1 MCFPRP
7 TSFVLPTILASILP
21 CLLIGLGAFHSAVA
35 QEPDFVLPRLPAQNQ
50 RVPNSQELLFPPSP
64 EELAQEGDLQRAE
77 RELRE
82 FLDKNPGNE
91 EAIVR
96 LGLVLLRQG
105 RTQESIDFLYQQHA
119 QYPSNAK
126 IASAL
131 GQAMLE
137 GNCICPAL
145 DMFCTAS
152 MLDPNLPDINYWIG
166 LAQLRAGTPLAAYH
180 TLLSGNNS
188 NDDSVRAQQLLR
200 GTALASLGLQCEASE
215 QYQGVAYQ
223 AGDTPLGRRAQELQ
237 AEMDQALY
245 SPPRYRGF
253 FKAGLRYDSN
263 PGIVPTT
270 NVFGTPGATRTPTG
284 GNSYVGQFLYDLY
297 RGYNRDVVAGY
308 TLFGTNNY
316 RTDNFDLLDNAV
328 FLAMAQRGLW
338 NDCLP
343 YTAGL
348 RIDFDHLTVGRD
360 SFLGRTGIT
369 PTFTLADSDFTSTTY
384 LYRYTN
390 LNFLGQGAA
399 EGTAADADSNDH
411 AIGFFR
417 QCQNECRDLT
427 FLAGYMYDN
436 NQSQG
441 GSFDY
446 NGHNLQGGVTWLLPY
461 HNMQLNALGQ
471 IYFRNYY
478 NLGAPRNDT
487 EYVAQVLMIYPVH
500 DQWYLTFGWLY
511 DRNVSNLAASDY
523 KRSVLELGLQYNFPQ
538 GNPLAPGLFR
548 QRTTY

>member
-1 MCFPRP
+1 MNAQQSTFAAWR
-7 TSFVLPTILASILP
+7 TILAPILSM
-21 CLLIGLGAFHSAVA
+21 LLVELEVAHFASA
-35 QEPDFVLPRLPAQNQ
+35 QEPDFILPRPPTQNQ
-50 RVPNSQELLFPPSP
+50 RVPSSQELLFPPSP

-105 RTQESIDFLYQQHA
+105 RTQEAIDYLFQQHT

-145 DMFCTAS
+145 DMFYAAS

-166 LAQLRAGTPLAAYH
+166 LAQLKAGTPLAAYH
-180 TLLSGNNS
+180 TLLCGTNS
-188 NDDSVRAQQLLR
+188 NDDSMRAQQLLR
-200 GTALASLGLQCEASE
+200 GTALASLGLQCEASA
-215 QYQGVAYQ
+215 QYLGVACQ

-237 AEMDQALY
+237 AEMDQALCG
-245 SPPRYRGF
+245 PPRYRGF
-253 FKAGLRYDSN
+253 FKAGFRYDDN
-263 PGIVPTT
+263 PGVVPTT
-270 NVFGTPGATRTPTG
+270 NIFGTPTAPTPTG
-284 GNSYVGQFLYDLY
+284 GNSYAGQFMYDLY

-316 RTDNFDLLDNAV
+316 KTDNFDLLDNAV

-348 RIDFDHLTVGRD
+348 RFDFDHLTVGQN
-360 SFLGRTGIT
+360 SFLGRSGVT
-369 PTFTLADSDFTSTTY
+369 PTFTLADSDFSSTTL

-390 LNFLGQGAA
+390 LNFLGQGAVD
-399 EGTAADADSNDH
+399 GTAGDADSNDH
-411 AIGFFR
+411 AVGFFR

-427 FLAGYMYDN
+427 FLAGYLYDN

-446 NGHNLQGGVTWLLPY
+446 NGHNIQGGVTWLLPY
-461 HNMQLNALGQ
+461 HDMQLNALGQ
-471 IYFRNYY
+471 VYFRDYY
-478 NLGAPRNDT
+478 NLGAPRSDT
-487 EYVAQVLMIYPVH
+487 EYVAQVLLLYPVR
-500 DQWYLTFGWLY
+500 DQWFLTFGWLY
-511 DRNVSNLAASDY
+511 DRNVSNVAASDY
-523 KRSVLELGLQYNFPQ
+523 RRNVLELGLQYNFPQ